1 MDSQNDHCMLRFKA
15 MLLKC
20 YSIGY
25 TRNYSYNTIYYVINI
40 LYFNQLQLFRLVKWS
55 VVSCIFNKV
64 KEQRLAHVLY
74 SLGLGKVEL
83 RQSVQTC
90 CTFVV
95 VIWHFLMLFLGNQ
108 IKFRDMLY
116 IQAKYIIK

>member
-1 MDSQNDHCMLRFKA
+1 MDSRNGHCMLRFKA

-20 YSIGY
+20 YFIGY

-74 SLGLGKVEL
+74 SLGLGKVEQ

-95 VIWHFLMLFLGNQ
+95 VIYNNNN
-108 IKFRDMLY
+108 IIFRKSDK
-116 IQAKYIIK
+116 I